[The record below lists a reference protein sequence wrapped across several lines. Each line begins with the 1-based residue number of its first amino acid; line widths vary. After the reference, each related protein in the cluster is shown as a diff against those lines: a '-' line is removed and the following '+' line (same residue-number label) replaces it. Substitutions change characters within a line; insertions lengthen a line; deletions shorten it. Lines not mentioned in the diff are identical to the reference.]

1 MKETKTKTNFT
12 IAEMA
17 NMTDA
22 EILAMVNEYRDSR
35 KIAEARIN
43 LLNALTQ
50 YANVLNLDIDEN
62 TANMFINLLETYEE
76 IIKEVR
82 VPDLDSP
89 MYAELADL
97 QQVIQKYLK

>member
-1 MKETKTKTNFT
+1 MKETKTNYTL
-12 IAEMA
+12 AEMA

-50 YANVLNLDIDEN
+50 YAQVLNLDIDEN
-62 TANMFINLLETYEE
+62 TANMFINTLESYENV
-76 IIKEVR
+76 IKEVR
-82 VPDLDSP
+82 EMDLDSP
-89 MYAELADL
+89 MYAELAGL
-97 QQVIQKYLK
+97 QQVIQKYLN

>member
-1 MKETKTKTNFT
+1 MKETKTNFT

-50 YANVLNLDIDEN
+50 YAQVLNLDIDEN
-62 TANMFINLLETYEE
+62 TANMFINTLEGYENV
-76 IIKEVR
+76 IKEVQNK
-82 VPDLDSP
+82 VDIDPSFFSITS
-89 MYAELADL
+89 L
-97 QQVIQKYLK
+97 QDTLQKYLLN